1 MTSVRNTKEKKL
13 VTEKEHQFNVKQ
25 IAKSIEVSN
34 LILRNFSPG
43 GLAHKSGSA
52 ALKKSFEGKL
62 GLYHAGT
69 SRARPRA

>member
-1 MTSVRNTKEKKL
+1 
-13 VTEKEHQFNVKQ
+13 VTEKQHQLNVKR
-25 IAKSIEVSN
+25 IAESIEVSN

-43 GLAHKSGSA
+43 GLANHSGSA
-52 ALKKSFEGKL
+52 PLKKSFEGKR